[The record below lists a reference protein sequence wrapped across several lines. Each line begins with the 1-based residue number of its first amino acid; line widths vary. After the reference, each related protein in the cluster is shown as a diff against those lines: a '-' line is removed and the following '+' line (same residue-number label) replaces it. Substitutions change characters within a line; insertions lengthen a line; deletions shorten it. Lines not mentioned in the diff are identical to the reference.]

1 MDDGHLLDTLKSR
14 AGDALMQRETSELH
28 PRMKLLKISQEHHLT
43 NSYKIGKIASEK
55 PLARNDF
62 I

>member
-43 NSYKIGKIASEK
+43 NSYKIGKIA
-55 PLARNDF
+55 
-62 I
+62 

>member
-1 MDDGHLLDTLKSR
+1 MEDGQLQDTLKSR

-43 NSYKIGKIASEK
+43 NSYKIGKIA
-55 PLARNDF
+55 
-62 I
+62 